1 MSIKPKVKV
10 CCISSLEEANLAISA
25 GATALGLVGQ
35 MPSGPGI
42 ISDELIHQIA
52 NSIPKSI
59 SSFLLTSETIPHNI
73 IVHHKKVNTNTIQ
86 IVDEV
91 NLGGYI
97 EIRNSL
103 PDVTLVQVI
112 HVIDETSIQKAVDA
126 AKYVDYILLDSGNP
140 DLKVKEL
147 GGTGRVHNWE
157 ISKTI
162 REEISIP
169 LFLAGGLD
177 IRNVGKAI
185 EYVQPYGLDLCSG
198 IRTKGKLD
206 PKKLFAFFD
215 IVNSY

>member
-73 IVHHKKVNTNTIQ
+73 IAHQKKVNTSTIQ

-206 PKKLFAFFD
+206 PKKLFDFFE

>member
-10 CCISSLEEANLAISA
+10 CCISSLEEANLAIKA

-73 IVHHKKVNTNTIQ
+73 IAHHKKVNTSTIQ

-140 DLKVKEL
+140 DLNVKEL

-206 PKKLFAFFD
+206 PKKLFDFFE

>member
-112 HVIDETSIQKAVDA
+112 HVIDETSIEKAVDA

-206 PKKLFAFFD
+206 SKKLFDFFE

>member
-10 CCISSLEEANLAISA
+10 CCISSLEEANLAIKA

-73 IVHHKKVNTNTIQ
+73 IAHHKKVNTSTIQ

-112 HVIDETSIQKAVDA
+112 HVIDETSIQKAVDT

-206 PKKLFAFFD
+206 PKKLFDFFE